1 MKYGKRSWSL
11 IGIGLAAAMS
21 LTACSSLTGSGEA
34 STVSSSTQ
42 VIESSINYEQSSNN
56 TSQESNKTSQESSQT
71 SQETQTQE
79 SSQSAQESSSTQSE
93 SSQSNSSSNTEEI
106 VTVANTTSDGAIDAT
121 DLFSN
126 RDMTQT
132 ADLSEAVYY
141 TVSDGQDITITAA
154 GVYVLTGSASEVTV
168 IVEAGDEDKVQ
179 LVLDSLSI
187 TNQDS
192 PCIYMKNADKVFV
205 TLTNSDNYLS
215 VTGTF
220 TADGDTNTDAVI
232 FSKDD
237 LTVNGSGALTI
248 TSPAGRGIVC
258 KDELVLADVMLS
270 IDAEDTAIR
279 ANDSISIASGTYDLT
294 SPEDG
299 LHAENN
305 DDETLGNIYIASGT
319 FTINVGDDAI
329 HANTILQ
336 IDGGTFRISAAEG
349 LEATYIQING
359 GDISISASDDG
370 VNAAQ
375 KSSAYTPT
383 FEMNDGTLTIVMG
396 AGDTDAV
403 DSNGNIIINGGTIDI
418 TGNSSFDY
426 DGAAQLNGGTVIV
439 NGQQVTALSN
449 QMMGGGM
456 GGFGGTMPGGSTG
469 GFGGKAPGGNGSF
482 GGRR

>member
-1 MKYGKRSWSL
+1 MKKNLLKISA
-11 IGIGLAAAMS
+11 IVLAAALTLSGCS
-21 LTACSSLTGSGEA
+21 LAGKTESTDKSTESTTTYTASQNENTAKSTQTLAASSDTAADTGDAFSERDLSGEYDDKV
-34 STVSSSTQ
+34 VSITLGDAM
-42 VIESSINYEQSSNN
+42 
-56 TSQESNKTSQESSQT
+56 TCD
-71 SQETQTQE
+71 
-79 SSQSAQESSSTQSE
+79 ADG
-93 SSQSNSSSNTEEI
+93 
-106 VTVANTTSDGAIDAT
+106 VTIDGSVVTITKAGTYIISGTLSDGYILIDAEKT
-121 DLFSN
+121 
-126 RDMTQT
+126 
-132 ADLSEAVYY
+132 EK
-141 TVSDGQDITITAA
+141 I
-154 GVYVLTGSASEVTV
+154 
-168 IVEAGDEDKVQ
+168 Q
-179 LVLDSLSI
+179 LVLDGASI
-187 TNQDS
+187 TSSDFAA
-192 PCIYMKNADKVFV
+192 IYVRSADKVFV
-205 TLTNSDNYLS
+205 TL
-215 VTGTF
+215 
-220 TADGDTNTDAVI
+220 ADGSENTLANGGSFAQIDENDVDAVI

-258 KDELVLADVMLS
+258 KDELVLADVTLS

-305 DDETLGNIYIASGT
+305 DDETLGNIYIASGA

-439 NGQQVTALSN
+439 NGQQVTSLPN
-449 QMMGGGM
+449 QFMGGGM

-469 GFGGKAPGGNGSF
+469 GFGGKAPGGNSSF